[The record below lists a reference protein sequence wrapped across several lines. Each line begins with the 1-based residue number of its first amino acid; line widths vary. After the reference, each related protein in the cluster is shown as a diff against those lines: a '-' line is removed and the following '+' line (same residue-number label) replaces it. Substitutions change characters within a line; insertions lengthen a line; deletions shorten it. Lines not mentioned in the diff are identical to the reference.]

1 MRPLYTITNVGP
13 VSGGE
18 AFLLTTEGGAA
29 LVDTGFAFSAGE
41 MTERVAR
48 LLGDKPLNAVLL
60 THSHY
65 DHASGVSACRERW
78 PGVKVYGAAYAQKVF
93 RNEGAR
99 QTIAEMNANA
109 ARVHGA
115 AWDRG
120 FDEALSVDVPLTEGD
135 EVAVGS
141 LRFRVLETPGHTR
154 DCLSFWC
161 EEEGLLLPAE
171 TLGYPL
177 MPELDLVVPNYLVGY
192 ACTLASIRR
201 LAALKPRAA
210 LISHRGLED
219 EAFLRETF
227 PKALYWAERVKDA
240 VLAAAARELD
250 EAGIIEELR
259 ALLYVGDIR
268 RLQPEKAFALNA
280 HYMVN
285 MLLRECG
292 DTEQEKRI

>member
-1 MRPLYTITNVGP
+1 MRALYTITNVGP

-41 MTERVAR
+41 MTERAAR
-48 LLGDKPLNAVLL
+48 LLGDRPLNAVLL

-65 DHASGVSACRERW
+65 DHASGVPEVRRRW
-78 PGVKVYGAAYAQKVF
+78 PGVTVYGAAYAQKVF
-93 RNEGAR
+93 QNEGAR

-135 EVAVGS
+135 EVPVGS
-141 LRFRVLETPGHTR
+141 LRFTVLETPGHTR

-161 EEEGLLLPAE
+161 EEEGLLLASE

-177 MPELDLVVPNYLVGY
+177 MPEIDMVVPNYLIGY
-192 ACTLASIRR
+192 GCTLDSIRR
-201 LAALKPRAA
+201 QAALKPKAV
-210 LISHRGLED
+210 LVSHRGVMEG
-219 EAFLRETF
+219 AFLDEYF
-227 PKALYWAERVKDA
+227 PKALLWAERIKDL
-240 VLAAAARELD
+240 VLDAAAQGLD
-250 EAGIIEELR
+250 EAGIIASLKKQV
-259 ALLYVGDIR
+259 YVGDIC

-292 DTEQEKRI
+292 NT